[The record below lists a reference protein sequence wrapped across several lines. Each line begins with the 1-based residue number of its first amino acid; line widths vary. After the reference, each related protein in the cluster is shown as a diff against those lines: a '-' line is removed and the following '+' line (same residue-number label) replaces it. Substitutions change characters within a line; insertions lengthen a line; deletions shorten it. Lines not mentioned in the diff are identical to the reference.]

1 MNPRPRTTGMAE
13 TTRTTVFDFFRE
25 VNEQV
30 RKVTWPDR
38 AQLRQSTGVIVVF
51 VLAVAVI
58 IYAMDFVVNNA
69 LGLVTSLFTG

>member
-1 MNPRPRTTGMAE
+1 MAE
-13 TTRTTVFDFFRE
+13 KTRTTVFDFFRE

-51 VLAVAVI
+51 VLTVGVI

-69 LGLVTSLFTG
+69 LGLITSLFTG

>member
-1 MNPRPRTTGMAE
+1 MAE
-13 TTRTTVFDFFRE
+13 KTRTTVFDFFRE
-25 VNEQV
+25 VNEQI

-38 AQLRQSTGVIVVF
+38 AQLKQSTGVIVVF

>member
-1 MNPRPRTTGMAE
+1 MAE
-13 TTRTTVFDFFRE
+13 KTRTTVFDFFRE

-51 VLAVAVI
+51 VLTVAVI

>member
-1 MNPRPRTTGMAE
+1 MAE
-13 TTRTTVFDFFRE
+13 TTRTTTLDFFRE

-38 AQLRQSTGVIVVF
+38 AQLKESTGVIVVF
-51 VLAVAVI
+51 VLTVALI
-58 IYAMDFVVNNA
+58 IYAMDFAVNNV

>member
-1 MNPRPRTTGMAE
+1 MAE
-13 TTRTTVFDFFRE
+13 KTRTTTLDFFRE

-38 AQLRQSTGVIVVF
+38 AQLKESTGVIAVF
-51 VLAVAVI
+51 VLTVSLI
-58 IYAMDFVVNNA
+58 IYGMDYVVRVV